1 MSITVVREG
10 NVLKIVEADGEL
22 PAGEK
27 VKLFTTE
34 ELTRRSGYTPL
45 EYLQLES
52 IFSESGEDWGDSLAA
67 YRLPRLQIPPKD
79 SNGQS

>member
-1 MSITVVREG
+1 MSITVVSEG

-34 ELTRRSGYTPL
+34 ELTRRSGYSPL
-45 EYLQLES
+45 ECLQLES
-52 IFSESGEDWGDSLAA
+52 IFSESDEDWGNSLDSLVVKKHQN
-67 YRLPRLQIPPKD
+67 P
-79 SNGQS
+79 

>member
-27 VKLFTTE
+27 VKLFTME
-34 ELTRRSGYTPL
+34 ELARRSGYTPL

-52 IFSESGEDWGDSLAA
+52 IFSESDEDWGDSLDS
-67 YRLPRLQIPPKD
+67 LLVKKHQIP
-79 SNGQS
+79 